1 MKNNLSPN
9 RDDIKSHLNSL
20 FSGSEDGLIE
30 IAYTPPQNGAV
41 NKAEFFNVNNI
52 DAAVDFVE
60 RINSIEGVNTY
71 VGAALRKP
79 DTAPFMRSNSDDY
92 YKSFYAWADLDDAD
106 AARTAK
112 EKYKDLPPSF
122 VVVTGRHPDL
132 RAQVWWKLSD
142 PEQDKAKLKPLYP
155 MFVQH

>member
-1 MKNNLSPN
+1 
-9 RDDIKSHLNSL
+9 
-20 FSGSEDGLIE
+20 
-30 IAYTPPQNGAV
+30 
-41 NKAEFFNVNNI
+41 
-52 DAAVDFVE
+52 
-60 RINSIEGVNTY
+60 
-71 VGAALRKP
+71 
-79 DTAPFMRSNSDDY
+79 MRSNSDDY